1 MAPTLPAPR
10 SWDRFRIGARRG
22 ATGLA
27 LVAVLAG
34 CGQGA
39 STPGASP
46 GGAPSQTPPAVQA
59 RVIQVSPQRVPIV
72 LQAVGQV
79 QGSKEVEVRAR
90 VTGILL
96 KRLYNEGELVRAGAP
111 LFQIDAAPFEI
122 ALAQA
127 RAQLAQERAR
137 NEQANREAGRL
148 RQLAALKA
156 ISQKEYD
163 DSTSTLKLSDAT
175 LQAAEANLRL
185 AELNLSYTLVTAPVA
200 GITGRVVRSEGSL
213 ITAGL
218 DSSLLTSINQVNPIW
233 VRFSLS
239 ESERANLPG
248 TLPGTHVS
256 GRAGPEVRLSLP
268 DGSSYPEK
276 GRINF
281 AATQIDPQLATQE
294 LRAEFENP
302 KLQLLP
308 GQFVRVQVTAGQRD
322 NVFLVPQTSVMQ
334 TEKGYLLFVLDKDNK
349 AEIRPVQTGT
359 WVGSDWL
366 ILGGLKPGDRVVL
379 DNLLKLRPGVPV
391 APAESSNSKSAN
403 PKSAD
408 PEAADPKAK
417 PTDAKPP
424 VAGTAAAK

>member
-1 MAPTLPAPR
+1 MAPTLPARPSCDHSR
-10 SWDRFRIGARRG
+10 SLIGARRG
-22 ATGLA
+22 ALA
-27 LVAVLAG
+27 LIAVLAG
-34 CGQGA
+34 CGPGA
-39 STPGASP
+39 SSPGASP

-59 RVIQVSPQRVPIV
+59 KVLQVSPQRVPIV
-72 LQAVGQV
+72 LEAVGQV

-96 KRLYNEGELVRAGAP
+96 KRLYNEGELARSGAP
-111 LFQIDAAPFEI
+111 LFQIDPAPFEI

-127 RAQLAQERAR
+127 RAQVAQERAR

-148 RQLAALKA
+148 KQLAAQKA

-175 LQAAEANLRL
+175 LQAAEAALRQ

-200 GITGRVVRSEGSL
+200 GITGRMLRSEGSL
-213 ITAGL
+213 ITAGQE
-218 DSSLLTSINQVNPIW
+218 SSLMTTISQVNPIW

-248 TLPGTHVS
+248 AQLS
-256 GRAGPEVRLSLP
+256 GRTSAEVRLSLP
-268 DGSSYPEK
+268 DGSRYPEK

-294 LRAEFENP
+294 LRAEFNNP
-302 KLQLLP
+302 KMQLLP

-322 NVFLVPQTSVMQ
+322 NVYLVPQISVVQ
-334 TEKGYLLFVLDKDNK
+334 TEKGYLLFVLDKENK

-359 WVGSDWL
+359 WVGSDWM

-379 DNLLKLRPGVPV
+379 DNLLRMRPGVPV
-391 APAESSNSKSAN
+391 TPAEPSAAK
-403 PKSAD
+403 PG
-408 PEAADPKAK
+408 DPK
-417 PTDAKPP
+417 PVDAKAGETKP
-424 VAGTAAAK
+424 VGAGTATAK